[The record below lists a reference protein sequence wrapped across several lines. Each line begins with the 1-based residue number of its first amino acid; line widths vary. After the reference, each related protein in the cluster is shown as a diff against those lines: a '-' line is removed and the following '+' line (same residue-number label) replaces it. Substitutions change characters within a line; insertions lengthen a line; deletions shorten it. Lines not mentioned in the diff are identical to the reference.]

1 MSLDE
6 QQKKFVTTF
15 LETSSPEMSAVIA
28 GYPKKEA
35 RDIALDLLSNEE
47 VVAYMA
53 EREKDFAVI
62 DNAQRINKDRLLRSM
77 YYQYGKANNLNRV
90 KEATEILEKIA
101 RWCGVE
107 PDNMKVDKPVINIHN
122 LDETKI

>member
-1 MSLDE
+1 MALDE

-15 LETSSPEMSAVIA
+15 LETSSPEMSAIIA
-28 GYPKKEA
+28 GYPKKDA
-35 RDIALDLLSNEE
+35 RDIALDLLANEE
-47 VVAYMA
+47 VAKYME
-53 EREKDFAVI
+53 EREKDFDRI
-62 DNAQRINKDRLLRSM
+62 DKAQKINKSRLLRSM

-107 PDNMKVDKPVINIHN
+107 PDNMKVDRPVINITN
-122 LDETKI
+122 LDDSKI